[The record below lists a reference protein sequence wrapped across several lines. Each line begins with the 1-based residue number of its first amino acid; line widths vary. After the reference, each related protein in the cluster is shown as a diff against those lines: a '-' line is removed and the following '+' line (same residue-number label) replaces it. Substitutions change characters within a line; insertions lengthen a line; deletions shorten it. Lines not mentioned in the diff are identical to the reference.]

1 MKRTKIHTILL
12 TAITITITIIYT
24 FYIAFHNSVAR
35 VKDKIEDAFKTAITE
50 DYNARLAY
58 ISYYHPEPTNWDI
71 KMYAIAPSLQR
82 KVKGYTVRTRQ
93 GRTIYTFKDSLDE
106 QVAKHLLN
114 QYILSQLKPINAD
127 ELNTIFRK
135 VLSGYDITGKTGI
148 IYHNRDISRYSNN
161 DSVIPPSGHHTPRYI
176 LDITQNIKAEA
187 WADYDF
193 KTILKLL
200 DSTLFWLIG
209 QIMLI
214 AFILN
219 FYRKDRN
226 AGKIP
231 ALMLIDMEK
240 QELHIGDQTC
250 NIQKLDLTLL
260 HLLYE
265 KAGTCVS
272 REEIKQSFWPTDDNA
287 NEKIDAHI
295 KTIRKVLKEFPEY
308 KLVTVRGKGY
318 YLSIP

>member
-12 TAITITITIIYT
+12 TAITITIIYT

-35 VKDKIEDAFKTAITE
+35 VKDKIDDAFKTAITE
-50 DYNARLAY
+50 DCNARLAY

-71 KMYAIAPSLQR
+71 KMYAIAPSLQS
-82 KVKGYTVRTRQ
+82 KVKSYTVRTRQ
-93 GRTIYTFKDSLDE
+93 GKTIYTFKDSVDA
-106 QVAKHLLN
+106 QVAKRLLN

-135 VLSGYDITGKTGI
+135 ALSGYDIAGKTGI
-148 IYHNRDISRYSNN
+148 IYHNRDISQYSNN
-161 DSVIPPSGHHTPRYI
+161 DSVIPPSAHHTRRYI
-176 LDITQNIKAEA
+176 LDITRNIKAEA
-187 WADYDF
+187 WVDYDF
-193 KTILKLL
+193 KTILKHL

-209 QIMLI
+209 QIVVI
-214 AFILN
+214 AFVLN
-219 FYRKDRN
+219 FYRKDKN
-226 AGKIP
+226 GGKTP

-240 QELHIGDQTC
+240 QELRIGDRIC

-265 KAGTCVS
+265 KAGTCVG

-318 YLSIP
+318 YLAIP